1 MIVLGK
7 ASDGRVQTEF
17 EGLANLVMGL
27 RVIPLHCSGFQVND
41 VSFSP

>member
-27 RVIPLHCSGFQVND
+27 RVIPYALFWIS
-41 VSFSP
+41 S